1 MQNLKLVA
9 LEKTSKNN
17 KTYYGIF
24 AINENDVAVLLAF
37 ISKKQ
42 YELICG

>member
-1 MQNLKLVA
+1 MKLEIK
-9 LEKTSKNN
+9 EKTSKNN

-24 AINENDVAVLLAF
+24 IVKGDYEILLKF

-42 YELICG
+42 FEELTK

>member
-1 MQNLKLVA
+1 MKLEIK
-9 LEKTSKNN
+9 EKVSKNN

-24 AINENDVAVLLAF
+24 IVKGEYEILIKF

-42 YELICG
+42 FEELTK